1 MINLR
6 KKCQKTLDKG
16 SENILESINQS
27 INQSIKK
34 GGLCYLSSLF
44 LFLEGRL
51 DLVSNFLEGMCAL

>member
-27 INQSIKK
+27 INQGRRTLLFKFSFFIPREEVRFSI
-34 GGLCYLSSLF
+34 
-44 LFLEGRL
+44 
-51 DLVSNFLEGMCAL
+51 

>member
-27 INQSIKK
+27 INQSRKEDFAI
-34 GGLCYLSSLF
+34 
-44 LFLEGRL
+44 
-51 DLVSNFLEGMCAL
+51 